1 MMNQIQFH
9 PSAIDASDCISV
21 AWNIVKNN
29 YGLFLG
35 ISLLAMVLMSCL
47 PCVNI
52 FLAGPIM
59 GGVFYCF
66 LKAMR
71 NEQVEFGE
79 MFKGFENFVP
89 LMVIGIIQAI
99 PEIMAQGIRISVN
112 VADFGLKNAD
122 RTLYQADPSRLLASG
137 LVLFLIVAGFTIF
150 VVGFAIRISL
160 FFALPLVIE
169 HRLGVGDAIKLSAR
183 AAWSNIGGLILLSIL
198 EFLIALA
205 GLLMLCVGVFL
216 VMPILFCAN
225 AVAYRQVF
233 PDLRQNVSNVPPSPD
248 MYGGSYGRGL

>member
-1 MMNQIQFH
+1 
-9 PSAIDASDCISV
+9 
-21 AWNIVKNN
+21 
-29 YGLFLG
+29 
-35 ISLLAMVLMSCL
+35 
-47 PCVNI
+47 
-52 FLAGPIM
+52 M

-71 NEQVEFGE
+71 SEQVEFGE

-89 LMVIGIIQAI
+89 LMVIGVIQAI
-99 PEIMAQGIRISVN
+99 PEILAQGIRISVN
-112 VADFGLKNAD
+112 VTDFGLKNAD
-122 RTLYQADPSRLLASG
+122 KTLYQANPSKLLASG
-137 LVLFLIVAGFTIF
+137 LVVFLIIAGSTVF
-150 VVGFAIRISL
+150 VVGFVIRISL

-169 HRLGVGDAIKLSAR
+169 HRLAVGDAIKLSAR

-205 GLLMLCVGVFL
+205 GLLMLCVGIFL

-233 PDLRQNVSNVPPSPD
+233 PDLRQNFSNTPSTPD